1 MFGLGDIPLG
11 ELIGR
16 FLVVILSIPIHE
28 FAHCWMAYLLGDT
41 TAERQGR
48 LTLNIFA
55 HLDPVGTLMI
65 FLTGYGWGR
74 AAPVNPYQMTKVK
87 NPRVGMAISALAGP
101 LSNILQALI
110 LTLPI
115 RLGLLN
121 LLPAQQGMRLGE
133 ILSIMIWVNLGLAI
147 FNMIPIPPLDG
158 SHVLVG
164 VAPPRLAEFIES
176 LAPIAPYILMFV
188 VFILPQV
195 IGFNLISQMVAPVQ
209 FRLWNLLLR

>member
-1 MFGLGDIPLG
+1 MFGLSDLSLG

-65 FLTGYGWGR
+65 LLTGYGWGR
-74 AAPVNPYQMTKVK
+74 AAPVNPYQMNKIN
-87 NPRVGMAISALAGP
+87 NPRAGMAISALAGP

-110 LTLPI
+110 LALPL

-121 LLPAQQGMRLGE
+121 LLPTQQGIRLWE

-147 FNMIPIPPLDG
+147 FNMLPIPPLDG
-158 SHVLVG
+158 SHVLAG

-176 LAPIAPYILMFV
+176 LTPIAPYLLMFV

-195 IGFNLISQMVAPVQ
+195 LGFNVIGRMVAPIQ
-209 FRLWNLLLR
+209 FRLWNLLVS

>member
-1 MFGLGDIPLG
+1 MFGLSDISLG

-16 FLVVILSIPIHE
+16 SLVVILSIPIHE

-74 AAPVNPYQMTKVK
+74 AAPVNPYQMRKIN

-110 LTLPI
+110 LALPL
-115 RLGLLN
+115 RLGLLS
-121 LLPAQQGMRLGE
+121 LLPAQQSMRLGE

-176 LAPIAPYILMFV
+176 LTPIAPYILMFV
-188 VFILPQV
+188 IFILPQIMGV
-195 IGFNLISQMVAPVQ
+195 NLIGRMVAPVQ
-209 FRLWNLLLR
+209 FRLWNLLIS